1 MGRKK
6 KLDLSTSSDFAPEMI
21 DVTTLSDTYVH
32 RIYAPPPYTI
42 TTTTGATRRDDYV
55 VVPSPSFLRE
65 EWDAPLGT
73 EGATISSSIISAYD
87 LKVHEELRKKLE
99 EQEVGDVK
107 VYNVPSSIQGEHIVV
122 CDNEEDLSVDRVLKS
137 LSAVKGKL
145 MLDVAPIHIQRM
157 ECTMTPAVKKNIIQ
171 ASKKLKM
178 YGKERPIIARFDEFG
193 RRLPDEINLNTACGM
208 TLIIVDGADDNYGE
222 YYLEMK
228 AIEFS
233 NIDHYDPFSSGGW
246 TPISHI
252 ADADE
257 DRPL

>member
-87 LKVHEELRKKLE
+87 LKAHEELRKKLE

-228 AIEFS
+228 AIEFPGT
-233 NIDHYDPFSSGGW
+233 DYDPSGFW
-246 TPISHI
+246 THVSYT
-252 ADADE
+252 DRE
-257 DRPL
+257 DYPL